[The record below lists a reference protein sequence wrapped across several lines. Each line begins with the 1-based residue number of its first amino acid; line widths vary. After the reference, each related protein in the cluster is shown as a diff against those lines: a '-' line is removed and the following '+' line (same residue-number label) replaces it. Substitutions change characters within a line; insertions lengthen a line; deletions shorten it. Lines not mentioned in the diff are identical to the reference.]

1 MKSGFISVVGR
12 TNAGKSTLVN
22 ALIGEKIAIISNKPQ
37 TTRYRIMGIR
47 SEEDSQIIFTDTP
60 GIHKPKTRLGDF
72 MINEATEALNDTDA
86 ALLVIEPVDNVGIS
100 EKKLIET
107 LKKLDI
113 PAILVIN
120 KIDTI
125 KKENLFP
132 IIEKYSEEFD
142 FDAII
147 PVSAKTGDGV
157 SVLLDEI
164 KKYLIEG
171 PMFFPEDM
179 VTDSPIK
186 QRLSEI
192 VREKLL
198 WSLDKEIPHG
208 IAIEVTKMDEG
219 KFKTAL
225 DITIY
230 CEKQSHKGII
240 IGKGGE
246 LLKTVGTRA
255 RYDMEKLLDKKVA
268 LNLWVKV
275 KEGWRDSTMLLKNFG
290 FQGENR

>member
-22 ALIGEKIAIISNKPQ
+22 KLIGEKIAIISNKPQ
-37 TTRYRIMGIR
+37 TTRYRIMGIKT
-47 SEEDSQIIFTDTP
+47 DKDCQIVFTDTP
-60 GIHKPKTRLGDF
+60 GIHNPKTKLGDF
-72 MINEATEALNDTDA
+72 MINEAKDSLNDTDA

-100 EKKLIET
+100 EKKLIES
-107 LKKLDI
+107 LKSLKV
-113 PAILVIN
+113 PAILVVN

-125 KKENLFP
+125 KKEQLFP

-147 PVSAKTGDGV
+147 PVSARTGDGIEI
-157 SVLLDEI
+157 LLEEI

-186 QRLSEI
+186 QRISEI

-198 WSLDKEIPHG
+198 WALDKEVPHG
-208 IAIEVTKMDEG
+208 IAIEVTGMEEEKS
-219 KFKTAL
+219 KVNL
-225 DITIY
+225 DVTIY

-240 IGKGGE
+240 IGKGGA
-246 LLKTVGTRA
+246 LLKDIGIKSR
-255 RYDMEKLLDKKVA
+255 RDIENLLDKKVF

-275 KEGWRDSTMLLKNFG
+275 KEGWRDSSMLIKNFG
-290 FQGENR
+290 FGE

>member
-1 MKSGFISVVGR
+1 MKSGFVSVVGR

-37 TTRYRIMGIR
+37 TTRYRIMGIKN
-47 SEEDSQIIFTDTP
+47 EEDIQIVFTDTP
-60 GIHKPKTRLGDF
+60 GIHNPKTRLGDF
-72 MINEATEALNDTDA
+72 MINEAKDALNDTDV
-86 ALLVIEPVDNVGIS
+86 ALLVVEPVDNVGKS
-100 EKKLIET
+100 EEKLIES
-107 LKKLDI
+107 LKNLKI

-125 KKENLFP
+125 RKDRLFS
-132 IIEKYSEEFD
+132 IIEKYKDAYD
-142 FDAII
+142 FSAII
-147 PVSAKTGDGV
+147 PVSAKTKDGL
-157 SVLLDEI
+157 SILTDEI
-164 KKYLIEG
+164 KKFLQEG
-171 PMFFPEDM
+171 PMFFPRDM
-179 VTDSPIK
+179 ITDSPIK

-198 WSLDKEIPHG
+198 WALDKEIPHG
-208 IAIEVTKMDEG
+208 IAIEVSNMEEEKE
-219 KFKTAL
+219 KVNL

-246 LLKTVGTRA
+246 LLKNVGIRS
-255 RYDMEKLLDKKVA
+255 RYDMEKLLSKKVF

-275 KEGWRDSTMLLKNFG
+275 KEGWRDNSILLKNFG
-290 FQGENR
+290 FTE

>member
-86 ALLVIEPVDNVGIS
+86 ALLVIEPIDNVGIS

>member
-47 SEEDSQIIFTDTP
+47 NEEDAQIVFTDTP

-100 EKKLIET
+100 EKKLIES
-107 LKKLDI
+107 LKKLGI
-113 PAILVIN
+113 PAILVVN

-132 IIEKYSEEFD
+132 IIEKYSQEFE

-147 PVSAKTGDGV
+147 PVSAKTKDGI
-157 SVLLDEI
+157 SVLLEEI

-179 VTDSPIK
+179 VTDSPVK

-198 WSLDKEIPHG
+198 WNLDKEIPHG
-208 IAIEVTKMDEG
+208 IAIEVTKMAED
-219 KFKTAL
+219 KNKVSL

-246 LLKTVGTRA
+246 LLKTVGTKA
-255 RYDMEKLLDKKVA
+255 RYDMEKLLDKKIV

-290 FQGENR
+290 FEKE

>member
-47 SEEDSQIIFTDTP
+47 NEEELQIVFTDTP

-86 ALLVIEPVDNVGIS
+86 ALVVIEPVDNVGTS
-100 EKKLIET
+100 EQKLIET

-132 IIEKYSEEFD
+132 IIEKYSEAFD

-290 FQGENR
+290 FQEENR

>member
-22 ALIGEKIAIISNKPQ
+22 SLIGEKIAIISNKPQ

-47 SEEDSQIIFTDTP
+47 NEEDCQIVFTDTP

-72 MINEATEALNDTDA
+72 MINEANEALNDTDA
-86 ALLVIEPVDNVGIS
+86 ALLVIEPVDNVGTS
-100 EKKLIET
+100 ELKLIEA

-113 PAILVIN
+113 PAILVVN
-120 KIDTI
+120 KIDTV

-132 IIEKYSEEFD
+132 IIEKYSQAFD

-157 SVLLDEI
+157 DILLEEI

-208 IAIEVTKMDEG
+208 IAIEVTRMSEDKNKVSLE
-219 KFKTAL
+219 
-225 DITIY
+225 ITIY

-240 IGKGGE
+240 IGKGGDV
-246 LLKTVGTRA
+246 LKTAGTRA
-255 RYDMEKLLDKKVA
+255 RFDMEKLLGKKVA

-290 FQGENR
+290 FENE

>member
-22 ALIGEKIAIISNKPQ
+22 SLIGEKIAIISNKPQ

-47 SEEDSQIIFTDTP
+47 NEEDCQIIFTDTP

-72 MINEATEALNDTDA
+72 MINEANEALNDTDA
-86 ALLVIEPVDNVGIS
+86 ALLVIEPVDNVGTS
-100 EKKLIET
+100 ELKLIET

-113 PAILVIN
+113 PAILVVN
-120 KIDTI
+120 KIDTV

-157 SVLLDEI
+157 DILLEEI

-208 IAIEVTKMDEG
+208 IAIEVTRMSEDKNKVSLE
-219 KFKTAL
+219 
-225 DITIY
+225 ITIY

-240 IGKGGE
+240 IGKGGDV
-246 LLKTVGTRA
+246 LKTAGTRA
-255 RYDMEKLLDKKVA
+255 RFDMEKLLGKKVA

-290 FQGENR
+290 FENE

>member
-22 ALIGEKIAIISNKPQ
+22 SLIGEKIAIISNKPQ

-47 SEEDSQIIFTDTP
+47 NEEDCQIIFTDTP

-72 MINEATEALNDTDA
+72 MINEANEALNDTDA
-86 ALLVIEPVDNVGIS
+86 ALLVIEPVDNVGTS
-100 EKKLIET
+100 ELKLIEA

-113 PAILVIN
+113 PAILVVN

-157 SVLLDEI
+157 DILLEEI

-208 IAIEVTKMDEG
+208 IAIEVTRMSEDKNKVSLE
-219 KFKTAL
+219 
-225 DITIY
+225 ITIY

-240 IGKGGE
+240 IGKGGDV
-246 LLKTVGTRA
+246 LKTAGTRA
-255 RYDMEKLLDKKVA
+255 RFDMEKLLGKKVA

-290 FQGENR
+290 FENE

>member
-22 ALIGEKIAIISNKPQ
+22 SLIGEKIAIISNKPQ

-47 SEEDSQIIFTDTP
+47 TTKDSQIVFTDTP
-60 GIHKPKTRLGDF
+60 GIHNPKTRLGDF
-72 MINEATEALNDTDA
+72 MINEAKESLNDTDA
-86 ALLVIEPVDNVGIS
+86 ALLVVEPVSNVGKS
-100 EKKLIET
+100 EEKIIET
-107 LKKLDI
+107 LKNLNI
-113 PAILVIN
+113 PTILVIN

-125 KKENLFP
+125 KKEDLFP
-132 IIEKYSEEFD
+132 IIEKYSKAYD
-142 FDAII
+142 FESII
-147 PVSAKTGDGV
+147 PVSAKTKDGMDI
-157 SVLLDEI
+157 LLKEI
-164 KKYLIEG
+164 DKYLVEG

-186 QRLSEI
+186 QRISEI

-198 WSLDKEIPHG
+198 WALDKEIPHG
-208 IAIEVTKMDEG
+208 IAIEVSTLKEDD
-219 KFKTAL
+219 KKVNL
-225 DITIY
+225 DVVIY

-246 LLKTVGTRA
+246 QLKNVGIKS
-255 RYDMEKLLDKKVA
+255 RYDIENLLGKKVF

-290 FQGENR
+290 FSELQ

>member
-157 SVLLDEI
+157 SVLLGEI

-255 RYDMEKLLDKKVA
+255 RYDIEKLLDKKVA